1 MEKAALP
8 DQVQLSQGSSFY
20 LRNLSPSPSGVYQ
33 ILHIC
38 ASVPWLL
45 QLNVLSLCVWL
56 SSFECVSN
64 NLSFF
69 NACRRKHFLRVKHP
83 SQRTYSSS
91 KGLQRISP
99 IPAWTHNADWAL
111 SLNTSALFLSS
122 QKCSIDQRLSL
133 PAELMGNEG
142 TIKRIWAVLVS
153 LQPCNCICL
162 LTV

>member
-1 MEKAALP
+1 
-8 DQVQLSQGSSFY
+8 

-56 SSFECVSN
+56 SSFECASN
-64 NLSFF
+64 NPLSLMLAEESTFSEWSTLHKEL
-69 NACRRKHFLRVKHP
+69 N
-83 SQRTYSSS
+83 SSS

-142 TIKRIWAVLVS
+142 TIKEYEQS
-153 LQPCNCICL
+153 
-162 LTV
+162 

>member
-1 MEKAALP
+1 MCISPMITPTKCALT
-8 DQVQLSQGSSFY
+8 
-20 LRNLSPSPSGVYQ
+20 
-33 ILHIC
+33 
-38 ASVPWLL
+38 
-45 QLNVLSLCVWL
+45 VWMAV
-56 SSFECVSN
+56 FFWVCFQQP
-64 NLSFF
+64 SFF

-99 IPAWTHNADWAL
+99 IPAWTHNAHWAL

-142 TIKRIWAVLVS
+142 TIKEYEQS
-153 LQPCNCICL
+153 
-162 LTV
+162 